1 MSESGGSVYSF
12 TTIRVAGNAHAAE
25 TPFTLLLVDCDD
37 GVRRLGRW
45 TGDEPPPIGRRVLEQ
60 PSNDPY
66 PAFGA

>member
-1 MSESGGSVYSF
+1 MSNTGGSVYSF

-37 GVRRLGRW
+37 GVRRFGRW
-45 TGDEPPPIGRRVLEQ
+45 TGGDPPAVGARVSEQ
-60 PSNDPY
+60 LSNGPY